1 MPSRN
6 SKYEKA
12 TRELIGRL
20 RAGNPKV
27 ERDSRPERDV
37 NWVAFEPDEEAEF
50 LN

>member
-6 SKYEKA
+6 SKHEKTA
-12 TRELIGRL
+12 RKLIGRL

-27 ERDSRPERDV
+27 EGDSRPERNV